1 MYEQKTSENKYLLQ
15 QEFFKLKF
23 ESNETISSYCA
34 KLLVLNQKLKT
45 VGEEITD
52 TALVSKMINDLPTRF
67 DHFKQTY
74 LIQAAAGTTL
84 TFDKLR
90 EQLLMIETTSGI
102 DSKPSD
108 ENQALSA
115 KAKFDHSKKKPKE
128 TRECYHCKKKDHLKR
143 DCRKLK
149 AEMQKP
155 GTQQAASASTA
166 NSLSLMMASN
176 NDRSRKQ
183 DWLADSGASHH
194 MTMNRD
200 WFYEFETI
208 PDN

>member
-1 MYEQKTSENKYLLQ
+1 
-15 QEFFKLKF
+15 
-23 ESNETISSYCA
+23 
-34 KLLVLNQKLKT
+34 
-45 VGEEITD
+45 
-52 TALVSKMINDLPTRF
+52 
-67 DHFKQTY
+67 
-74 LIQAAAGTTL
+74 
-84 TFDKLR
+84 
-90 EQLLMIETTSGI
+90 MIETTSGI
-102 DSKPSD
+102 DSKSSD
-108 ENQALSA
+108 ENQALST

-128 TRECYHCKKKDHLKR
+128 TRECYHCNKKGHLKR

-155 GTQQAASASTA
+155 RTQQAASASTT

-183 DWLADSGASHH
+183 DWFADSGASH

-208 PDN
+208 PDKQMAITVGNSGIILYMQKVEALFRFVRRLEINLLNIV